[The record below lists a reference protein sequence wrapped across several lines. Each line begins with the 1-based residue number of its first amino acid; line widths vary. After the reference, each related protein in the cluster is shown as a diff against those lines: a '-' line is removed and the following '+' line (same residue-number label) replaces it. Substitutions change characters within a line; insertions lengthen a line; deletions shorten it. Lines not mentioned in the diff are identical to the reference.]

1 MHGGNPQ
8 NSGMLGMPPERPG
21 YVTAICVVYIILGGL
36 GIVTSC
42 LGIIGV
48 VFVLAMQN
56 NAEVRD
62 AMAAQGQADPL
73 AMLVNGIFIVMNL
86 FVAATLV
93 LYAIFGLQNKESG
106 RKGLVMISVVAG
118 GFVLLRMIVG
128 SLVVFILPA
137 ALPPGMD
144 ETERQLAQ
152 GIQIGSVVVG
162 VVIALALAGFYFFNA
177 SYMKRENIVNFFAR
191 SEARL
196 SR

>member
-1 MHGGNPQ
+1 
-8 NSGMLGMPPERPG
+8 MLGMPPERPG